1 MRITRVDFPDFR
13 REQMRLQDAFKKLPR
28 WVGNAALNFYK
39 DSWRRQGYIDRSFT
53 RWKKRSANE
62 KGRAILVKS
71 GKLRRSLRLNVNGQT
86 IEIYT
91 DMPYA
96 EAHNEGSNIT
106 QVVTPRQR
114 RFFWA
119 MHSKAKKTRRS
130 SEAEMYRRM
139 ALAKTLNIKMPKRQF
154 MDIPGG
160 DLSKF
165 LEKRIVLHIE
175 RLILNA
181 LQ

>member
-1 MRITRVDFPDFR
+1 
-13 REQMRLQDAFKKLPR
+13 MRLQDAFKKLPR

-39 DSWRRQGYIDRSFT
+39 DSWRRQGYIDRSFE
-53 RWKKRSANE
+53 RWRKRSGKD

-71 GKLRRSLRLNVNGQT
+71 GKLRRSLRLSVAGQLV
-86 IEIYT
+86 EIYT

-96 EAHNEGSNIT
+96 EAHNEGMNIT
-106 QVVTPRQR
+106 QVPTPRQR

-119 MHSKAKKTRRS
+119 MHQKAKRTRRA

-139 ALAKTLNIKMPKRQF
+139 ALAKTLNIKVPKRQF

-160 DLSKF
+160 NLSRF
-165 LEKRIVLHIE
+165 LERRIVLHIE
-175 RLILNA
+175 RLIVNA
-181 LQ
+181 LE